1 LNARQDKMLVT
12 AVDKNCAA
20 QEKKHATQR
29 VALLQI
35 SRLIKH
41 EQMSQD
47 AE

>member
-20 QEKKHATQR
+20 QKKHATQR
-29 VALLQI
+29 VALIQI

-41 EQMSQD
+41 EEMAHE